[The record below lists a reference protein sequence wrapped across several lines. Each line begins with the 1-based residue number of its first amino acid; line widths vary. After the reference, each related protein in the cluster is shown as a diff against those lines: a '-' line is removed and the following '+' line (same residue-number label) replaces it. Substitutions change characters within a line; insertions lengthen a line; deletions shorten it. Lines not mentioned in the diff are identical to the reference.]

1 MRVLQS
7 RSSGALYSPIQDG
20 SFEGLLTD
28 GEGAGK
34 KDPP

>member
-20 SFEGLLTD
+20 PFKELLTD

-34 KDPP
+34 KAPP